1 MGTCFDLLLWFIRV
15 CITIFLEL
23 LISESLIAVLH
34 VFRWVPASWFVLSL
48 LPLPRAKA
56 AERELRVQWQALLAP
71 SARDDVPCVLAQP
84 ALCLRLLKWC

>member
-1 MGTCFDLLLWFIRV
+1 MAFNMMGTCFDLLLWFIRV

-48 LPLPRAKA
+48 LPFPRANA
-56 AERELRVQWQALLAP
+56 AQRELQVQRAGAARAERP
-71 SARDDVPCVLAQP
+71 G
-84 ALCLRLLKWC
+84 